1 MKIGI
6 DAYPAFFQEGGIAR
20 YARALINAMIREK
33 DPLPDLVLFYNR
45 FREHLTAWK
54 PDNDELSIRQWVFP
68 RRWVNGLWNQFGW
81 PPIERWC
88 GPIDLFHGLHFV
100 LPPARE
106 ALRVLTVHDLTYL
119 KYPDYFS
126 DRRLNERGYRQE
138 LPRALERA
146 DEVIAVSEQTRDDLV
161 QLMHFPQ
168 ERIRVIHEGVDPA
181 FFMPADPH
189 LAARVQ
195 QRYGLKTPY
204 IVFLVGTPEP
214 RKNLDRAVAAV
225 KKADPHIQLAL
236 VGPTEK
242 LQRLISEE
250 NRNVVFTGS
259 ISDHHLAALL
269 SGAAVSLYPSLYE
282 GFGLPVL
289 ESMACGAPVITSDRG
304 SLPEVAGEA
313 ALIVDPENTSQITDA
328 IVAALQ
334 NESLRHRLAECG
346 RARAARFTWE
356 KTARETLA
364 LYRELT

>member
-1 MKIGI
+1 MKVGI
-6 DAYPAFFQEGGIAR
+6 DAYPAFFQAGGIAR
-20 YARALINAMIREK
+20 YARALINAITREQ
-33 DPLPDLVLFYNR
+33 DLVLFFNR
-45 FREHLTAWK
+45 FRERRTTWK
-54 PDNDELSIRQWVFP
+54 PDNDDLSIRQWVFP
-68 RRWVNGLWNQFGW
+68 RRLVNGLWNQLGW

-100 LPPARE
+100 LPPVRK
-106 ALRVLTVHDLTYL
+106 ALRVLTVHDLTFL

-146 DEVIAVSEQTRDDLV
+146 DRVIAVSTQTRDDLV
-161 QLMHFPQ
+161 QLMHFPP
-168 ERIRVIHEGVDPA
+168 ERIRVIYEGVDPV
-181 FFMPADPH
+181 FFMPVDPH
-189 LAARVQ
+189 QAALVQ
-195 QRYGLKTPY
+195 QQHGLKTPY

-214 RKNLDRAVAAV
+214 RKNLDRALSAV
-225 KKADPHIQLAL
+225 KKADPYIQLAL

-242 LQRLISEE
+242 LQQLISAE

-269 SGAAVSLYPSLYE
+269 SDAAVSIYPSLYE

-313 ALIVDPENTSQITDA
+313 ALIVDPENISRITDA
-328 IVAALQ
+328 IVNVLQ
-334 NESLRHRLAECG
+334 DESLRHRLAERG
-346 RARAARFTWE
+346 KARAACFTWE
-356 KTARETLA
+356 KTAKETLT
-364 LYRELT
+364 LYREMV

>member
-6 DAYPAFFQEGGIAR
+6 DVYPAFFQAGGIAR
-20 YARALINAMIREK
+20 YARALINAIIREN
-33 DPLPDLVLFYNR
+33 DPPQDLVLFYNR
-45 FREHLTAWK
+45 FRERRTAWK
-54 PDNDELSIRQWVFP
+54 PDNDQLSIRQWVFP
-68 RRWVNGLWNQFGW
+68 RRLVNGLWNRFAW

-88 GPIDLFHGLHFV
+88 GHIDLFHGLHFV
-100 LPPARE
+100 LPPVRK
-106 ALRVLTVHDLTYL
+106 ALRVLTVHDLTFL
-119 KYPDYFS
+119 KYPNYFS

-138 LPRALERA
+138 LPSALERA
-146 DEVIAVSEQTRDDLV
+146 DKVIAVSEQTRDDLV
-161 QLMHFPQ
+161 QLMHFPP
-168 ERIRVIHEGVDPA
+168 ERIRVIHEGVDLA
-181 FFMPADPH
+181 FFMPVDPH
-189 LAARVQ
+189 QAVLIQHRH
-195 QRYGLKTPY
+195 GLKTPY

-214 RKNLDRAVAAV
+214 RKNLDRTLAAV
-225 KKADPHIQLAL
+225 KKADPHIQLAM
-236 VGPTEK
+236 VGPKEK
-242 LQRLISEE
+242 LRRLISEE
-250 NRNVVFTGS
+250 NRNVIFTGN

-328 IVAALQ
+328 IVTVLQ
-334 NESLRHRLAECG
+334 DESLRHRLVERG